1 MVHNELNYNNFQS
14 SNKIPIHLQP
24 VLGSMIALSSALSN
38 DYNADP
44 SYFVPKNKKIN
55 QHNHVLETSASSS
68 VNIKLPFLTNVYIGS
83 LTIVGLF
90 IIFRF
95 VQKHP

>member
-1 MVHNELNYNNFQS
+1 
-14 SNKIPIHLQP
+14 
-24 VLGSMIALSSALSN
+24 MIAVSSALPN
-38 DYNADP
+38 DYNVDP
-44 SYFVPKNKKIN
+44 PALVPKEKKIN
-55 QHNHVLETSASSS
+55 QQNRVFETSASSS
-68 VNIKLPFLTNVYIGS
+68 ANIKLPFLTNVYIGS

>member
-1 MVHNELNYNNFQS
+1 MLNTDLNYTTFQKS
-14 SNKIPIHLQP
+14 VKPSIHLKP
-24 VLGSMIALSSALSN
+24 IFGSMLALSSSLPN
-38 DYNADP
+38 DYNVETP
-44 SYFVPKNKKIN
+44 VLVPKEKKMN
-55 QHNHVLETSASSS
+55 QVNSVLENSSS
-68 VNIKLPFLTNVYIGS
+68 AKLPFLTNIYIGS

>member
-14 SNKIPIHLQP
+14 SNKLPIHLQP
-24 VLGSMIALSSALSN
+24 LFGSMIAVSSALPN
-38 DYNADP
+38 DYNVDT
-44 SYFVPKNKKIN
+44 SSFVPINKKIK
-55 QHNHVLETSASSS
+55 QHNHVLETSANSSA
-68 VNIKLPFLTNVYIGS
+68 NIKLPFLTNVYIGS